1 MKRKK
6 ILPTDDVLVIN
17 GAQAGTQ
24 GFEMASNP
32 CLYPLLYRPD
42 KPIGLRFMTLNPG
55 TVPRLYRST
64 TNLLLDG
71 RVMGAGSNPH
81 HIYNFKA
88 EFPTRLLIEAF
99 SPEYLSPDQTNIRPV
114 IEEIPDTIC
123 FRQAFNVLVSVTRPV
138 VGLVEVNFA
147 STLHGKTYVNFYLHQ
162 EFNPE
167 VKSRHG
173 QCETQVVATV
183 SNSGEVS
190 VSDSAHTYPRTKEM
204 VELQEI

>member
-1 MKRKK
+1 MRGRGDKAM
-6 ILPTDDVLVIN
+6 LLTDDVLVIN
-17 GAQAGTQ
+17 EAQAVTQ

-64 TNLLLDG
+64 SNLLPDG
-71 RVMGAGSNPH
+71 RVMVAGSNPH

-88 EFPTRLLIEAF
+88 GFPTRLRIEAF

-123 FRQAFNVLVSVTRPV
+123 FREAFNVLVSVTRPV
-138 VGLVEVNFA
+138 VGLVEAPCMVRPT
-147 STLHGKTYVNFYLHQ
+147 STSIYTKNLI
-162 EFNPE
+162 P
-167 VKSRHG
+167 RWHG

-190 VSDSAHTYPRTKEM
+190 MCQIQRIHIP
-204 VELQEI
+204 ELRR